1 MVIDPTKCPTTVELL
16 AEVADAFG
24 DHDAY
29 VEASGRRLSFG
40 DWDRAAEGT
49 AQAFAE
55 LGVKVG
61 DVVALV
67 LPSGADYAVC
77 YQAAMRLGAIT
88 TGINP
93 RLGAGEVSSIL
104 TRATPRLMVIDDD
117 YRLDGPAGTRLARSQ
132 LAALRTLGP
141 CASRCAPDPEREVA
155 VVWTSGTTGA
165 PKGVVFAHRNL
176 RAVAESAGSL
186 GGPFDRRIS
195 STPFSHVAYMTH
207 LWEEIGQVMTTVI
220 NPTPWKAAEALRL
233 MDRERVTV
241 GQGVPSQWRLM
252 LDHPDFEGTDLS
264 DLRIA
269 GTGAAPVPPDL
280 IREMQERLGCA
291 VVIGYASTEAAL
303 ISGSSPGDRPEVIAR
318 TVGRPRAQVEVQVSG
333 PAGPLPVGETGIVR
347 CRSAAVM
354 KGYWRDPAA
363 TAAAIDREGWL
374 STGDLGR
381 FDEHGYLTLVGRLN
395 EMYLRG
401 AYNVYPVEV
410 ERILSQ
416 HPTVG
421 AVAVVAKADPV
432 LGDVGVAFVVPA
444 AGAEPTLG
452 ELRAWCKRHLA
463 DYKAPDVVSVL
474 SELPLTA
481 MGKVDKQSL
490 SARAGALPPLR

>member
-1 MVIDPTKCPTTVELL
+1 M
-16 AEVADAFG
+16 
-24 DHDAY
+24 
-29 VEASGRRLSFG
+29 
-40 DWDRAAEGT
+40 
-49 AQAFAE
+49 
-55 LGVKVG
+55 
-61 DVVALV
+61 
-67 LPSGADYAVC
+67 
-77 YQAAMRLGAIT
+77 
-88 TGINP
+88 
-93 RLGAGEVSSIL
+93 
-104 TRATPRLMVIDDD
+104 
-117 YRLDGPAGTRLARSQ
+117 
-132 LAALRTLGP
+132 
-141 CASRCAPDPEREVA
+141 
-155 VVWTSGTTGA
+155 
-165 PKGVVFAHRNL
+165 
-176 RAVAESAGSL
+176 
-186 GGPFDRRIS
+186 
-195 STPFSHVAYMTH
+195 
-207 LWEEIGQVMTTVI
+207 
-220 NPTPWKAAEALRL
+220 
-233 MDRERVTV
+233 
-241 GQGVPSQWRLM
+241 
-252 LDHPDFEGTDLS
+252 
-264 DLRIA
+264 
-269 GTGAAPVPPDL
+269 
-280 IREMQERLGCA
+280 
-291 VVIGYASTEAAL
+291 
-303 ISGSSPGDRPEVIAR
+303 
-318 TVGRPRAQVEVQVSG
+318 
-333 PAGPLPVGETGIVR
+333 PVGETGIVR